1 MFISSLHIYPLKSA
15 RGIALDEVDLQSAG
29 LAGDRQLM
37 LVAPDGQFVTQRELP
52 ELAQLQVQPNGD
64 GFRLWLD
71 NSGSVR
77 VTAGDFSERKPVAV
91 WRSLVDAAVATDT
104 ANTALSDWFGRPLQL
119 VLFDARARRMSSP
132 DWAGPDAPVRFA
144 DGYPVLITT
153 TASLEALNADMQAH
167 GEGIVPM
174 DRFRPNVVIDGALP
188 WQEDSWAA
196 IRIGG
201 LRFDL
206 VKPCSR
212 CIMTSQDQESG
223 ARSGP
228 SPLAAMGRLRM
239 SGDRRVPGPLFGW
252 NAVPREE
259 GRLRLGD
266 AVEILEERPEGI
278 ALKAR
283 RDR

>member
-1 MFISSLHIYPLKSA
+1 MFVSSLNIYPLKSA
-15 RGIALDEVDLQSAG
+15 RGIALGEADLHAAG
-29 LAGDRQLM
+29 LVGDRQLM

-52 ELAQLQVQPNGD
+52 ELARLQVQHDGD

-71 NSGSVR
+71 ENSSVS
-77 VTAGDFSERKPVAV
+77 VSADDFSQRKPVSV
-91 WRSLVDAAVATDT
+91 WRSIVDAAVAADA
-104 ANTALSDWFGRPLQL
+104 ANAALSDWFGRPLQL
-119 VLFDARARRMSSP
+119 VLFDAQARRMSNP

-153 TASLEALNADMQAH
+153 TASLEALNADMQAR
-167 GEGIVPM
+167 GEGTVTM
-174 DRFRPNVVIDGALP
+174 DRFRANIVIDGALP
-188 WQEDSWAA
+188 WQEDRWAA

-212 CIMTSQDQESG
+212 CIMTSQDQASG
-223 ARSGP
+223 ARSVP
-228 SPLAAMGRLRM
+228 SPLPAMGRLRM

-252 NAVPREE
+252 NAVPRDE
-259 GRLRLGD
+259 GRLKLGNT
-266 AVEILEERPEGI
+266 VEVLEERPEGI
-278 ALKAR
+278 ALKMR